1 MKTST
6 YRLEL
11 IAACAALALSACA
24 NRPTGAQIAPTAA
37 PSPTPQPAVAA
48 ATVPAPTP
56 SPIPPTRAPLPTAV
70 PTLAPT
76 PAPTATPK
84 PATRFAQLT
93 QGGCCVQPFF
103 HPDGQRVLFLDKP
116 GAQAPLGFY
125 GVSATGPMAEPALF
139 TARLGPF
146 SGDLRYAQSLER
158 GQTVIE
164 RLSDGV
170 KWTIQNGGRRVTFS
184 PDGARI
190 AWSVGEE
197 VGTFDVR
204 RQDIW
209 VADVDGRN
217 AKRVTTRYG
226 GGMQAWFRD
235 GKRIL
240 VTGKAQRGDALAG
253 IAVVS
258 IEDGATRELAD
269 VERLRNAVL
278 SPEGRFLVYYM
289 AGARDPEL
297 NGTWLLDVEA
307 VGKEPVKLDIF
318 GAFRW
323 RDEGRLFYIPLQQG
337 APSTE
342 LVQLDVRTGQRST
355 LIRAA
360 ADSPFRIANGDWD
373 VSADGKRIVFLSA
386 RDRNVWVAELAE

>member
-1 MKTST
+1 MA
-6 YRLEL
+6 
-11 IAACAALALSACA
+11 IAGCA
-24 NRPTGAQIAPTAA
+24 NRTMDAQVAPTVV
-37 PSPTPQPAVAA
+37 PSPTAQLAST
-48 ATVPAPTP
+48 ATSPAPTS
-56 SPIPPTRAPLPTAV
+56 SPISPTRAPTPV

-76 PAPTATPK
+76 PSPTATPR
-84 PATRFAQLT
+84 PVTRFAQLT

-116 GAQAPLGFY
+116 SAQAQLGYYSVSSVGPL
-125 GVSATGPMAEPALF
+125 AEPSLF
-139 TARLGPF
+139 TQRLGPF
-146 SGDLRYAQSLER
+146 SGDLRYAQTLER

-184 PDGARI
+184 PDGLRI

-197 VGTFDVR
+197 VGNFDVR

-217 AKRVTTRYG
+217 AKRVATRYG
-226 GGMQAWFRD
+226 GGLQAWFSD
-235 GKRIL
+235 GKRLL
-240 VTGKAQRGDALAG
+240 VTGKAQRGDALAAIG
-253 IAVVS
+253 VIS
-258 IEDGATRELAD
+258 LDDGAARELTT

-297 NGTWLLDVEA
+297 NGTWLLDISAE
-307 VGKEPVKLDIF
+307 GKEPVRLDFF

-342 LVQLDVRTGQRST
+342 LMQLDVRTGQKTT
-355 LIRAA
+355 LIRAS
-360 ADSPFRIANGDWD
+360 ADSPFKIANGDWD
-373 VSADGKRIVFLSA
+373 VSADGKRIAYLSA